1 MLKNTGVLQLHAINQ
16 GIEVAKFYTPS
27 PEGKIASGNPGQSVW
42 RHVALVVDETQ
53 SFFWVDGV
61 RIPAIP
67 YANGAGNARAF
78 FSDVENLDS
87 MSIGKHETADGV
99 DYFQGNIDDVYLYG
113 RALGQ
118 DEINY
123 LYDLRAGRESLPRL
137 EAVVDSIGTIDV
149 KSEGAGYRELPDVQF
164 SLGRDA
170 NSTTDLAEY
179 NASSMPSHG
188 TLEYNSTS
196 LKIMSYH
203 HGSGNTPINDWR
215 VIRYRQENSPKKI
228 VEIESNANAWREYKR
243 PFGEPIFN
251 QTKVEH
257 LVWLKDM
264 QRDANLT
271 LPDGR
276 NVLRR
281 YVEYVVPGNSGF
293 LASPNSHLADQNFS
307 IPGGLFGY
315 SAKPRLDIDGN
326 ATGYILYFADLQDS
340 PDIVNA
346 GGGLQRNNFDPESV
360 FRVVGSGYT
369 STKGQYTSTE
379 DFFGDLIVENVVTT
393 PKDNNDLNQLNKTIN
408 FGQNYQ
414 LYLND
419 FDHNLTVGEPRDF
432 IVDINKTVSHVSV
445 TNAGRAIQCS

>member
-1 MLKNTGVLQLHAINQ
+1 RVDLRNHIPNLGSLNIGTLSFWIKTDGLDSNDESVEQTIFSASNSEDNATFFRIMLKNTGVLQLHAINQ

-27 PEGKIASGNPGQSVW
+27 PEGKIASGNPGQSIW

-53 SFFWVDGV
+53 SFFWVDGE

-67 YANGAGNARAF
+67 YSNGAGNARAF
-78 FSDVENLDS
+78 FSDVENLNN
-87 MSIGKHETADGV
+87 MSIGRHITADGV

-149 KSEGAGYRELPDVQF
+149 KSGGAGYRELPDVQF

-170 NSTTDLAEY
+170 NSTNDLAEY
-179 NASSMPSHG
+179 NASTIPSHG
-188 TLEYNSTS
+188 TLEYDSIN

-203 HGSGNTPINDWR
+203 HGSGNTPTNEWR
-215 VIRYRQENSPKKI
+215 VVRNKVGGNI
-228 VEIESNANAWREYKR
+228 IETASNANAWREYQR
-243 PFGEPIFN
+243 PYGEPIFN

-257 LVWLKDM
+257 LVWMKDL

-276 NVLRR
+276 NVLRK
-281 YVEYVVPGNSGF
+281 YVEYVVPGNSGY
-293 LASPNSHLADQNFS
+293 LASPNSHLPDQNFC

-315 SAKPRLDIDGN
+315 SAKPRLNIDGN
-326 ATGYILYFADLQDS
+326 ATG
-340 PDIVNA
+340 
-346 GGGLQRNNFDPESV
+346 
-360 FRVVGSGYT
+360 
-369 STKGQYTSTE
+369 
-379 DFFGDLIVENVVTT
+379 
-393 PKDNNDLNQLNKTIN
+393 
-408 FGQNYQ
+408 
-414 LYLND
+414 
-419 FDHNLTVGEPRDF
+419 
-432 IVDINKTVSHVSV
+432 
-445 TNAGRAIQCS
+445 